1 MLNNIMVGIGGLA
14 VSNTPGKVIKTMAL
28 GSCVGVVVYEPRLKV
43 AGLLH
48 VALPDSKI
56 MPEKAVKLPGY
67 FADTGIR
74 ALLKE
79 LSKFGIN
86 PQRSVKV
93 KLAGGANVMDAENVF
108 NIGKRNILSVRK
120 LLWKSKLSPGAEDI
134 GGEISRTLSIEV
146 DTGRVTLYSPS
157 KGEWDI

>member
-1 MLNNIMVGIGGLA
+1 MVGIGGLA
-14 VSNTPGKVIKTMAL
+14 VSNAPGKTIKTMAL
-28 GSCVGVVVYEPRLKV
+28 GSCVGIVVYEPKLKV

-74 ALLKE
+74 ALLNE
-79 LSKFGIN
+79 LKKFGIN
-86 PQRSVKV
+86 PQRSLKI

-120 LLWKSKLSPGAEDI
+120 HLWNNRLSPASEDV
-134 GGEISRTLSIEV
+134 GGDISRTLSIDV
-146 DTGRVTLYSPS
+146 DTGKVTLYSPR
-157 KGEWDI
+157 KGEWSI